1 MRGILNSMGVTLI
14 LSLILMAAL
23 FLMVF
28 AAVALVQDRRLF
40 TSAPKDIQA
49 AITEHAERFPKARRL
64 GWKLLVIAILA
75 FPGAFVYGAL
85 DGIQNHYSL
94 WMFFARFL
102 TMLYLLKAFDI
113 IFLDW
118 FLLTKS
124 RFYQHYYP
132 ETEGCAGYHQ
142 FGFNRKQQIGKILLF
157 PFVALLLAWICTL
170 FG

>member
-1 MRGILNSMGVTLI
+1 MEVTLI

-23 FLMVF
+23 FLMLF

-40 TSAPKDIQA
+40 KSAPKDIQE
-49 AITEHAERFPKARRL
+49 AITEHGERFPKARRL
-64 GWKLLVIAILA
+64 GWKLLAIAVLA
-75 FPGAFVYGAL
+75 FPGAFLYGAL
-85 DGIQNHYSL
+85 DGLQNNFSF
-94 WMFFARFL
+94 WMFFLRFL

-124 RFYQHYYP
+124 HFFQHYYP

-142 FGFNRKQQIGKILLF
+142 FGFNRKQQIGKLVLF
-157 PFVALLLAWICTL
+157 PFGALLLAWICM
-170 FG
+170 FFC

>member
-1 MRGILNSMGVTLI
+1 MGVTLI

-23 FLMVF
+23 FLMIFV
-28 AAVALVQDRRLF
+28 AVALVQDRRLF
-40 TSAPKDIQA
+40 TSAPKDIQEA
-49 AITEHAERFPKARRL
+49 ATEHRERFPKARKL
-64 GWKLLVIAILA
+64 GWKLLIIIALA
-75 FPGAFVYGAL
+75 FPGAFLYGAL

-124 RFYQHYYP
+124 HFFQHYYP

-142 FGFNRKQQIGKILLF
+142 FGFNRKEQIGRIVLF

-170 FG
+170 FC